1 MFFPNFALSIIRKTM
16 TKNKCNL
23 LLLALLCLSMGL
35 NAQQQYIITKSDY
48 HGTGEDISSVNSSEE
63 YFLYN
68 VGQDLFLNA
77 GSYWGTEAVVFTVGL
92 PVKIVKDGSTETYT
106 ITGPFSGAD
115 GNKLEYTGASSG
127 AGFYWDRNDGKKWTF
142 ERVKGFSSNDK
153 EITGTEYVY
162 KMKNNGEYMY
172 SFNPLLDGNFWG
184 NPMNAVRKTPPKNSS
199 LTEEQK
205 TRSQYWKIV
214 KRSTIEN
221 DFEKTYFNLLQ
232 PTDASFLIRAQ
243 NFNRHN
249 IYSIGQSSAAWQS
262 SSDIRYENTAQCAE
276 FGSST
281 SNSTSGLT
289 SQEGRYGMFYVCR
302 ITEGNE
308 GGTVSQ
314 TFTVPKAG
322 WYRLDCEG
330 FYHNNTN
337 TDTRLG
343 EVYAVVDGA
352 ERPADGSSTSKYA
365 YVEFVSKESKE
376 TPGTAGSNGND
387 GSITSMS
394 EAGMAFFYK
403 YYPTSVMFYA
413 AAGKEVEIGVR
424 LTQKLSSGDYV
435 CFDDFELKFLG
446 DELVLNEND
455 TVINPHKDDNEYER
469 RTLLFVRKFTLGK
482 WNTIM
487 LPFDMTKQ
495 QFVSAF
501 KSDARVAELNGI
513 VSSSTIQFLEKDI
526 ESMNDTDVL
535 LEKGKGYIML
545 TNYKGKVEKYQTSE
559 AYKQRIIDY
568 YYPVERVSLNKT
580 TLSSEGADE
589 IQYGTEYVAPAPD
602 DPDDPCKIRMAGTY
616 VKSQAPA
623 NSYVFSGGDMYH
635 LNTGK
640 DIKGYRCWIEDAHQ
654 MPTGTQEGKRH
665 PLTVSMNGVS
675 DDATEI
681 IGLFGDCD
689 YTPKADNNIYS
700 LSGQVVGTCSDGTT
714 GLPKGIYIVK
724 GRKCL
729 VR

>member
-92 PVKIVKDGSTETYT
+92 PVKIVKDVSTATYT
-106 ITGPFSGAD
+106 ITGPFSGAY
-115 GNKLEYTGASSG
+115 GNKLEYTNADSG

-142 ERVKGFSSNDK
+142 ERVNGFSSNDK
-153 EITGTEYVY
+153 EITGTEFVY

-184 NPMNAVRKTPPKNSS
+184 NPMNAVRNTPPENSS

-221 DFEKTYFNLLQ
+221 DFEKTYDNLLQ

-262 SSDIRYENTAQCAE
+262 SDGISYENSAQCAE

-289 SQEGRYGMFYVCR
+289 SQEGKYGMFYVCR
-302 ITEGNE
+302 ITKGNE

-343 EVYAVVDGA
+343 ELYAVVDGA
-352 ERPADGSSTSKYA
+352 KRPADGSSTSKYA

-455 TVINPHKDDNEYER
+455 TVINPHKDDNDYLR

-559 AYKQRIIDY
+559 AYEKRIIDY

-616 VKSQAPA
+616 VQRQAPA

-635 LNTGK
+635 LKTDK

-654 MPTGTQEGKRH
+654 MSTGTQGKRH

>member
-1 MFFPNFALSIIRKTM
+1 MFFPNFALYIIRKTM

-92 PVKIVKDGSTETYT
+92 PVKIVKDVSTATYT
-106 ITGPFSGAD
+106 ITGSFSGAY
-115 GNKLEYTGASSG
+115 GNKLECTDADSG

-142 ERVKGFSSNDK
+142 ERVNGFSSNDK
-153 EITGTEYVY
+153 EITGTEFVY

-184 NPMNAVRKTPPKNSS
+184 NPMNAVRKTPPTNSS

-221 DFEKTYFNLLQ
+221 DFEKTYANLLQ

-249 IYSIGQSSAAWQS
+249 IYSIGQSSAAWKS

-276 FGSST
+276 FGSAT

-289 SQEGRYGMFYVCR
+289 SQEGKYGMFYVCR
-302 ITEGNE
+302 ITKGNE

-343 EVYAVVDGA
+343 ELYAAVDGA
-352 ERPADGSSTSKYA
+352 KRPADGSSTSKYA
-365 YVEFVSKESKE
+365 YVGFVSKESKE

-413 AAGKEVEIGVR
+413 AAEKSVEIGVR
-424 LTQKLSSGDYV
+424 LTQKLSSSDYV

-455 TVINPHKDDNEYER
+455 TVINPHKDDNEYKR
-469 RTLLFVRKFTLGK
+469 LTLLFVR
-482 WNTIM
+482 
-487 LPFDMTKQ
+487 
-495 QFVSAF
+495 
-501 KSDARVAELNGI
+501 
-513 VSSSTIQFLEKDI
+513 
-526 ESMNDTDVL
+526 
-535 LEKGKGYIML
+535 
-545 TNYKGKVEKYQTSE
+545 
-559 AYKQRIIDY
+559 
-568 YYPVERVSLNKT
+568 
-580 TLSSEGADE
+580 
-589 IQYGTEYVAPAPD
+589 
-602 DPDDPCKIRMAGTY
+602 
-616 VKSQAPA
+616 
-623 NSYVFSGGDMYH
+623 
-635 LNTGK
+635 
-640 DIKGYRCWIEDAHQ
+640 
-654 MPTGTQEGKRH
+654 
-665 PLTVSMNGVS
+665 
-675 DDATEI
+675 
-681 IGLFGDCD
+681 
-689 YTPKADNNIYS
+689 
-700 LSGQVVGTCSDGTT
+700 
-714 GLPKGIYIVK
+714 
-724 GRKCL
+724 
-729 VR
+729 

>member
-48 HGTGEDISSVNSSEE
+48 HGTGENISSVNSSEE

-77 GSYWGTEAVVFTVGL
+77 GSYWGTETVVFTVGL
-92 PVKIVKDGSTETYT
+92 PVKIVKDSSTETYT

-127 AGFYWDRNDGKKWTF
+127 AGFYWDRNDSKKWTF
-142 ERVKGFSSNDK
+142 ERVSSSDDPD
-153 EITGTEYVY
+153 ITDTEYVY
-162 KMKNNGEYMY
+162 KMKNNGKYMY
-172 SFNPLLDGNFWG
+172 SFNPLLDGTFWG
-184 NPMNAVRKTPPKNSS
+184 NPMNAVRDTPPENSS
-199 LTEEQK
+199 LTEKEK
-205 TRSQYWKIV
+205 TRSCYWKIV

-221 DFEKTYFNLLQ
+221 DFEKTYANLLQ

-249 IYSIGQSSAAWQS
+249 IYSIGQSSAAWKS
-262 SSDIRYENTAQCAE
+262 EGISYENTAQCAE
-276 FGSST
+276 FGSPT
-281 SNSTSGLT
+281 SNSTQNGLK

-302 ITEGNE
+302 ITEGDKD
-308 GGTVSQ
+308 GRVYQ

-343 EVYAVVDGA
+343 ELYAVVDGA
-352 ERPADGSSTSKYA
+352 KRPDDGNSTSKYA

-413 AAGKEVEIGVR
+413 AAGKSVEIGVR
-424 LTQKLSSGDYV
+424 LTQNLSKGDYV

-602 DPDDPCKIRMAGTY
+602 DPTDPCRIRMAGTY
-616 VKSQAPA
+616 VKRQAPA

-635 LNTGK
+635 LTTDK

-654 MPTGTQEGKRH
+654 MSTGTQEGKRH

>member
-1 MFFPNFALSIIRKTM
+1 
-16 TKNKCNL
+16 
-23 LLLALLCLSMGL
+23 MGL

-48 HGTGEDISSVNSSEE
+48 HGTGEDISNVISSEE

-92 PVKIVKDGSTETYT
+92 PVTITEDTSSGTYT
-106 ITGPFSGAD
+106 IQGPFSGAY
-115 GNKLEYTGASSG
+115 GSKLEYTGADSG

-142 ERVKGFSSNDK
+142 ERVEGFSSNDS

-162 KMKNNGEYMY
+162 KMKNNGQYMY
-172 SFNPLLDGNFWG
+172 SFNPLLDGTFWG
-184 NPMNAVRKTPPKNSS
+184 NPMNAVRNTPPTNSS
-199 LTEEQK
+199 LTEEEK
-205 TRSQYWKIV
+205 NRSCYWKIV

-221 DFEKTYFNLLQ
+221 DFEKTYYNLLQ

-243 NFNRHN
+243 NFNRN
-249 IYSIGQSSAAWQS
+249 NKYSIGKSDAAWNS
-262 SSDIRYENTAQCAE
+262 SSDISYENTAQCAE

-281 SNSTSGLT
+281 SNSQNGLT

-302 ITEGNE
+302 IKEGNKD
-308 GGTVSQ
+308 GKVYQ
-314 TFTVPKAG
+314 TFTVPKTG

-343 EVYAVVDGA
+343 EVYAVVDGT

-365 YVEFVSKESKE
+365 YVELVSKESKE

-413 AAGKEVEIGVR
+413 EAGKSVEIGVR
-424 LTQKLSSGDYV
+424 LTQNLSSGDYV

-446 DELVLNEND
+446 DELVLNE
-455 TVINPHKDDNEYER
+455 DDDKIDPYSDNQDYLR

-526 ESMNDTDVL
+526 ESMNDADVL
-535 LEKGKGYIML
+535 LENGKGYIML
-545 TNYKGKVEKYQTSE
+545 TNYHGKVEMYQTSE
-559 AYKQRIIDY
+559 AYNKRTIEY
-568 YYPVERVSLNKT
+568 YYPVERVTLNKT
-580 TLSSEGADE
+580 TLSSEGADR
-589 IQYGTEYVAPAPD
+589 IQYGTEYEAPAPD
-602 DPDDPCKIRMAGTY
+602 DPADPCKIRIAGTY
-616 VKSQAPA
+616 VQRQAPA

-635 LNTGK
+635 LTTDK
-640 DIKGYRCWIEDAHQ
+640 DVKGYRCWIEDAHQ
-654 MPTGTQEGKRH
+654 MSTGTQEGKRH

-700 LSGQVVGTCSDGTT
+700 LSGQVVGTCSDGTA